1 MPKGG
6 RGRECDDKVKG
17 MAVDGRNE
25 EEEEGGSE

>member
-6 RGRECDDKVKG
+6 RGRECDKVKG